1 MAKINFYAV
10 YGFNAVGVVVGWSKV
25 IKLQKY
31 IHGFNNKKFTT
42 FQEAERFAL
51 KSARQRIP
59 DMYKM
64 PTTLKCGTTLF
75 LKDLEVNE
83 EAE

>member
-1 MAKINFYAV
+1 MAKTNFYAV

-25 IKLQKY
+25 QKVQKY
-31 IHGFNNKKFTT
+31 IHGFNNKQFTT
-42 FQEAERFAL
+42 FQAAERYAI
-51 KSARQRIP
+51 KNAKHRIP

-64 PTTLKCGTTLF
+64 PTKLKCGTVLF
-75 LKDLEVNE
+75 LKDLEFDE